1 MDNFIRIRNWVLNLN
16 QIKAVLIDDRQVT
29 VYFATQENSESS
41 DRLEKITFINQDAEK
56 VRNFFNR
63 VARDPD
69 QH

>member
-1 MDNFIRIRNWVLNLN
+1 MDNFIRIRNWVINLN
-16 QIKAVLIDDRQVT
+16 QVKAVLMDDRQVT

-41 DRLEKITFINQDAEK
+41 DKLEKITFINQDAEK

-69 QH
+69 QG